1 MINLKNKLDELDV
14 NNVDL
19 SKLSHI
25 VKDDIVKNNVYNAKI
40 KNIEDV

>member
-1 MINLKNKLDELDV
+1 MKNKLDELDV

-40 KNIEDV
+40 KNIEDVWY

>member
-1 MINLKNKLDELDV
+1 MKNKLDELDV

-40 KNIEDV
+40 KNMEDVWY

>member
-1 MINLKNKLDELDV
+1 MKNKLDELDV

-40 KNIEDV
+40 KNIEEVWYY

>member
-1 MINLKNKLDELDV
+1 MKNKLDELDV

-25 VKDDIVKNNVYNAKI
+25 VKDDVVKNNVYNVKM
-40 KNIEDV
+40 KNIEDVWYY

>member
-1 MINLKNKLDELDV
+1 MKNKLDELDV